1 MVVLNRGI
9 GSNHAATDYRN
20 HVMLYF
26 ILFILAG
33 PIIFFGG
40 LSMAVATG
48 TSVVAWMVVMSILL
62 VIAMAAC

>member
-1 MVVLNRGI
+1 MVVLNREMEGRKI
-9 GSNHAATDYRN
+9 
-20 HVMLYF
+20 MLYF